1 MKKLTKT
8 LSAILAAAVI
18 FGTSAMSVCALDPP
32 DEGTYIGWEYHDN
45 GWYYTYGEYYIDD
58 DDGSSAAET
67 YLREID
73 GVMYVFDKATGYAKD
88 RYDGRITVLKDG
100 TYCYY
105 KDGLPYTGWTKYKNE
120 KKKYYLDGFAVKE
133 DFFIGEKLYGFDKNG
148 FCTGEKSPPAVTAA
162 AEKVTSD
169 ADNIAVAVTANDPNG
184 GDYSVGDPEKLERW
198 ENGKWVNLLEED
210 IAFETSDI
218 AIVLSGTA
226 GQCEPNSAK
235 KIFSPKHLM
244 SPSEKLDEGYYRTSL
259 LCADLSSGEQY
270 YVRAVFEVLPPVEV
284 KVSEEVYMGGY
295 DRYTELY
302 AEVKINSE
310 KISPKDVKLDFYKK
324 VTAGG
329 DYKKLES
336 IDGSLK
342 RKTVNRNG
350 DTYIKISG
358 NFVLDSGYYQAAAEA
373 DGKEYP
379 AYFGAA
385 VPTVYGKG
393 DKNYYS
399 IERDGFDFKLDLVIR
414 NGLSKPIDITAN
426 FFSLYMENSKGEYEP
441 IIDYDIDLEP
451 EKLTLASKSG
461 TELTVDIGRRYN
473 VSELEAGHY
482 LLTVDGLPYYFTV
495 SEK

>member
-358 NFVLDSGYYQAAAEA
+358 NFVLDSGYYQAAAEV

>member
-105 KDGLPYTGWTKYKNE
+105 KDGLPYTGWTKYKSG

-235 KIFSPKHLM
+235 KIFSPKYLM

-358 NFVLDSGYYQAAAEA
+358 NFVLDSGYYQAAAEV

-385 VPTVYGKG
+385 VPMVYGKG

>member
-133 DFFIGEKLYGFDKNG
+133 DFFIGGKLYGFDKNG

-169 ADNIAVAVTANDPNG
+169 ADNIAVAVTANAPNG

-358 NFVLDSGYYQAAAEA
+358 NFVLDSGYYQAAAEV

-399 IERDGFDFKLDLVIR
+399 IERDGFDFRLDLVVR

>member
-1 MKKLTKT
+1 MKKIKKIF
-8 LSAILAAAVI
+8 SAILAAAVI
-18 FGTSAMSVCALDPP
+18 FGTDIMPVSAFDPP

-45 GWYYTYGEYYIDD
+45 GWYYTYAEYYEDD
-58 DDGSSAAET
+58 EDTSET
-67 YLREID
+67 YCWGTD

-88 RYDGRITVLKDG
+88 RYNGQITVLKDG
-100 TYCYY
+100 TYKYY
-105 KDGLPYTGWTKYKNE
+105 RDGLPYTGWTKYKNG

-148 FCTGEKSPPAVTAA
+148 FCTGEKSPPAVTAV

-169 ADNIAVAVTANDPNG
+169 ADNIAVTVTADDPNG

-198 ENGKWVNLLEED
+198 ENGRWVNLLEED

-218 AIVLSGTA
+218 AVVLSGTA
-226 GQCEPNSAK
+226 GQCEPNSAR
-235 KIFSPKHLM
+235 KIFSPRHLM
-244 SPSEKLDEGYYRTSL
+244 SQSKKLDEGYYRTSI
-259 LCADLSSGEQY
+259 LCSDLNSGEQY

-284 KVSEEVYMGGY
+284 KVSEEVYIGGY
-295 DRYTELY
+295 DRCTEVS
-302 AEVKINSE
+302 AEVKINSD
-310 KISPKDVKLDFYKK
+310 KISPKDVKFDFYKK
-324 VTAGG
+324 VTAD
-329 DYKKLES
+329 DYEKLES

-342 RKTVNRNG
+342 RKTVKRNG

-358 NFVLDSGYYQAAAEA
+358 NFVLDSGYYQAAAEVNE
-373 DGKEYP
+373 KEYP

-399 IERDGFDFKLDLVIR
+399 IERDSFDFKLNLVIR

-426 FFSLYMENSKGEYEP
+426 FFSLYMENSKGKYEP
-441 IIDYDIDLEP
+441 IVDYDIDLEP
-451 EKLTLASKSG
+451 EKLTLAPKSG

>member
-133 DFFIGEKLYGFDKNG
+133 DFFIGGKLYGFDKNG

-169 ADNIAVAVTANDPNG
+169 ADNIAVAVTANAPNG

-358 NFVLDSGYYQAAAEA
+358 NFVLDSGYYQAAAEV

-385 VPTVYGKG
+385 VPMVYGKG

>member
-133 DFFIGEKLYGFDKNG
+133 DFFIGGKLYGFDKNG

-169 ADNIAVAVTANDPNG
+169 ADNIAVAVTANAPNG

-358 NFVLDSGYYQAAAEA
+358 NFVLDSGYYQAAAEV

-399 IERDGFDFKLDLVIR
+399 IERDGFDFKLDLVVR